1 MPSQPSS
8 TVRTLAS
15 ALVLVS
21 LSPFASTA
29 SAQEVVFDAGSDNG
43 FFTPFNSANA
53 ATVKYGDSGWIGTGA
68 SAPVALGRITL
79 NLATFGSTTP
89 GTTDLVFTFNDGD
102 PSRLVFG
109 TGDTLYTTT
118 ITGVEL
124 PAAKPGSAAFF
135 SIDIPLPSVL
145 TRGGFNDIGWSVSC
159 ANYNFAGQFGFQVS
173 TCNAQTVGFY
183 TNNASF
189 FSGFG
194 WSLFAFGQN
203 PCTQVANFS
212 ATVYK
217 AECLGDI
224 DLSGAVDAGDLAVLL
239 GTWGDAGKG
248 IPADLNGDG
257 LVDASDLAALLGNW
271 GGCPG

>member
-1 MPSQPSS
+1 MSPHQRSS
-8 TVRTLAS
+8 VRRLAATL
-15 ALVLVS
+15 LVLS
-21 LSPFASTA
+21 LVPFTSTA
-29 SAQEVVFDAGSDNG
+29 SAQEVVFNAGSDNG
-43 FFTPFNSANA
+43 FFTPFNGANA
-53 ATVKYGDSGWIGTGA
+53 STVKYGDSGWIGTGD

-89 GTTDLVFTFNDGD
+89 GTTDLVFTFHDGD

-135 SIDIPLPSVL
+135 SLDIPLPSVL
-145 TRGGFNDIGWSVSC
+145 TRGGFNDIGWSVAC
-159 ANYNFAGQFGFQVS
+159 ANYSFAGQFGFQVS

-189 FSGFG
+189 FNGFG
-194 WSLFAFGQN
+194 WSLFAFGQD

-212 ATVYK
+212 VTVYK
-217 AECLGDI
+217 AECLGDL
-224 DLSGAVDAGDLAVLL
+224 DLSGAIDASDLTILL
-239 GTWGDAGKG
+239 ASWGAAGKG
-248 IPADLNGDG
+248 DPADLNGDG
-257 LVDASDLAALLGNW
+257 VVNASDITTLLGNW
-271 GGCPG
+271 GECP